1 MTGASARST
10 VLTSSSL
17 MGDNSVV
24 LAGRDA
30 SEFGS
35 KEDGVS
41 SLIDDIVVT
50 YTNNMPLLL
59 QRIRCSV

>member
-1 MTGASARST
+1 
-10 VLTSSSL
+10 

-50 YTNNMPLLL
+50 YTTNMPLLL

>member
-1 MTGASARST
+1 VAGASSRSAA
-10 VLTSSSL
+10 LTSSSV

-30 SEFGS
+30 SEIGS
-35 KEDGVS
+35 NEDGVS
-41 SLIDDIVVT
+41 SLTDDIVVT

-59 QRIRCSV
+59 QRIWCSV

>member
-1 MTGASARST
+1 
-10 VLTSSSL
+10 

-30 SEFGS
+30 SEIGS

-41 SLIDDIVVT
+41 SLTDDIVVT

>member
-1 MTGASARST
+1 VAGASSQSA
-10 VLTSSSL
+10 VLTSSSV

-30 SEFGS
+30 SEIGS

-41 SLIDDIVVT
+41 SLTDDIVVT